1 MEVKQ
6 AVQLGRPHKALVLA
20 SPCLPHCVGQY
31 FPLSSFF
38 ALLFALSLHLSLPFS
53 MPPLS
58 SFSSHSNC
66 LSTLLFMSFCLPFLP
81 LPPHSLYPVIFCRS
95 FCSLLPP
102 PLTFSV
108 CLLQFLPLDKNFA
121 FSASCNNFGALWL
134 SSQIFGPCATWAY
147 FYLFAA
153 AVGKNASRA
162 EGDVGKAGCTAAR
175 I

>member
-20 SPCLPHCVGQY
+20 SPCLPHCVWQY

-38 ALLFALSLHLSLPFS
+38 ALLFALSLHLALPFS
-53 MPPLS
+53 MPLS
-58 SFSSHSNC
+58 FLSLHILTVSLHFYSC
-66 LSTLLFMSFCLPFLP
+66 LSVWLSY
-81 LPPHSLYPVIFCRS
+81 LYLHPVIFCRS

-134 SSQIFGPCATWAY
+134 SSQIFGPCATWTY
-147 FYLFAA
+147 FYLFPA
-153 AVGKNASRA
+153 AVGKNTSR
-162 EGDVGKAGCTAAR
+162 GIWGGRTAAR